1 MFLELSLALSSQE
14 LTLIAIIVGSVALI
28 ISGRARPDLT
38 ALLILLALTLTNL
51 VTPTEAL
58 SGFSSPV
65 VIVIMGMFVVTN
77 ALEDT
82 GVVQFISR
90 QIRNISGGSETRLI
104 MVFMATGALLVLVMN
119 IVAAGAM
126 LLPAAMQVA
135 RDSNIR
141 PSKLLMPVSF
151 GTLLG
156 AMASYFPSANIIMNG
171 ILQERG
177 YMPLRPTDF
186 LLTGGLLLLAGML
199 YMILIGRRLLP
210 DRESQSQQTSPLVL
224 SRKLTETYQLNER
237 LWELRVPAG
246 SHLANTALSHS
257 RIGAEFGV
265 TVVAIWRGHH
275 AILAP
280 EAIEIINTDDYL
292 LVLGR
297 EERIKRLLEWG
308 LVMGRQNGLI
318 AQDHDYTVDLS
329 EVIIPPRS
337 KAIGHSLT
345 DLNFRYRYGLTTVAL
360 WRGGRTY
367 RTDVGKMPLEVGD
380 GLLMVGPSARIRQLA
395 QSRDYLLL
403 ESSHSFQPPFPDKAK
418 WALLIITLIL
428 LAALLNI
435 IPLQFAVL
443 MGWAGLVISQTTT
456 MDTAYRAVE
465 WRVIFLVAG
474 FLPISHAMFNTGLA
488 ERLSNTLVDVLSPYG
503 PLALVAGLFLLTM
516 TTTQFI
522 GSQVSGL
529 VIGPVAIA
537 AAIQAQVDPRAIAIT
552 VAVGCATAFLT
563 PLAHPVSAL
572 MMVPGGY
579 TFNDFP
585 RVGIGMTLV
594 TFIVLMLA
602 MVFIWGL

>member
-1 MFLELSLALSSQE
+1 MSIQE
-14 LTLIAIIVGSVALI
+14 LTLIVIVIAGVALI
-28 ISGRARPDLT
+28 VTSRARPDLT
-38 ALLILLALTLTNL
+38 ALLILLALTFSGL
-51 VTPTEAL
+51 VTPEQAL

-65 VIVIMGMFVVTN
+65 VIVIMGMFVATN

-82 GVVQFISR
+82 GVVQFISK
-90 QIRNISGGSETRLI
+90 QIRTLSGGSETRLI
-104 MVFMATGALLVLVMN
+104 MVFMATGAFLVLVMN

-141 PSKLLMPVSF
+141 PSKLLIPVSF

-171 ILQERG
+171 LLQERG
-177 YMPLRPTDF
+177 YAPLHPTDF
-186 LLTGGLLLLAGML
+186 LLTGGLLVIAGLL
-199 YMILIGRRLLP
+199 YMALIGRRLLP
-210 DRESQSQQTSPLVL
+210 ERESQSQQASPLVL
-224 SRKLTETYQLNER
+224 SRKLTETYQLTER

-246 SHLANTALSHS
+246 SQLTNTALSHS
-257 RIGAEFGV
+257 RIGSEFGV

-297 EERIKRLLEWG
+297 EERIKSLLELG

-337 KAIGHSLT
+337 KAIGSSLT

-403 ESSHSFQPPFPDKAK
+403 ESSHFFQPPFPHKAK
-418 WALLIITLIL
+418 WALGIIGLIL
-428 LAALLNI
+428 LSALLNI
-435 IPLQFAVL
+435 LPIEFAVL
-443 MGWAGLVISQTTT
+443 LGWAGLVLTQTTT
-456 MDTAYRAVE
+456 MDIAYRAIE
-465 WRVIFLVAG
+465 WRVIFLVVG

-488 ERLSNTLVDVLSPYG
+488 ERLSLTLVDVLSPYG
-503 PLALVAGLFLLTM
+503 PLALIAGLFFVTM
-516 TTTQFI
+516 ATTQFI

-537 AAIQAQVDPRAIAIT
+537 AAIQAQVDPRAMAIT

-572 MMVPGGY
+572 MMGPGGY
-579 TFNDFP
+579 KFNDFP
-585 RVGIGMTLV
+585 RVGIGLTV
-594 TFIVLMLA
+594 VIFVVLMLA
-602 MVFIWGL
+602 MVWIWGL